1 MVFKKANV
9 DIGPGA
15 DMKRK
20 LESPKLTLT
29 LYIYSNIIR
38 HVVFDGK
45 SSDDFIPLQK
55 ENSSSNSG
63 VEPIPITVDF
73 TNNIDDNYNILDKE
87 KKKTGRKKLEKG
99 KECRKR
105 KREPNNW
112 EKNKR
117 KILKIQGKPYVTIKG
132 RQMLILGKSLYL
144 YKTKLKDF
152 TTGAKVRSPG
162 ANRFSDF
169 MNLALALGGH
179 ATEP

>member
-1 MVFKKANV
+1 MEFHF
-9 DIGPGA
+9 
-15 DMKRK
+15 
-20 LESPKLTLT
+20 E
-29 LYIYSNIIR
+29 
-38 HVVFDGK
+38 VFDGK
-45 SSDDFIPLQK
+45 SSDDFVPLQK
-55 ENSSSNSG
+55 ENCSSNSG

-132 RQMLILGKSLYL
+132 RRISEKSL
-144 YKTKLKDF
+144 KD
-152 TTGAKVRSPG
+152 ACSCK
-162 ANRFSDF
+162 NKCYEKFSDEKRQDIF
-169 MNLALALGGH
+169 REFYNLS
-179 ATEP
+179 